1 MFTWIGS
8 YNYDYALSTIP
19 IQLILIVFY
28 GLRENLP
35 TKQSYYF
42 WFAMLTNFI
51 MTITDIAACE
61 VIEIWSVVPLWIV
74 YRLNMAFFLAFFLRG
89 WSLWAYTAEST
100 NIFVSVNNPFSIIT
114 ALPMLIGCLMTLS
127 TPWTSLIFTINDT
140 GYHSGVCYDIVYF
153 STYFYVL
160 IFNSL

>member
-1 MFTWIGS
+1 MFTWISS

-42 WFAMLTNFI
+42 WFAMLTNFV

-61 VIEIWSVVPLWIV
+61 VIEIWSVVPLWLV
-74 YRLNMAFFLAFFLRG
+74 YGLNFWLFCYVDGRFGLILQ
-89 WSLWAYTAEST
+89 
-100 NIFVSVNNPFSIIT
+100 N
-114 ALPMLIGCLMTLS
+114 LP
-127 TPWTSLIFTINDT
+127 TIM
-140 GYHSGVCYDIVYF
+140 
-153 STYFYVL
+153 
-160 IFNSL
+160 